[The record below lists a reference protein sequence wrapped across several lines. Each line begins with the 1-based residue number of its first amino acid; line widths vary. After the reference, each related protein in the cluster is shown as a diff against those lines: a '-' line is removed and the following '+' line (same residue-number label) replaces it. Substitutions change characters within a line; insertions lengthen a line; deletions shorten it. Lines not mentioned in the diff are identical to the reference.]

1 MKTKIALKSRKFFKD
16 SLAKSKKYGL
26 DKEFKWSYTRARKG
40 INFKNNNK
48 TMNQIRRYQ
57 QFQGMPYKERS
68 KYI

>member
-40 INFKNNNK
+40 INFKNNK
-48 TMNQIRRYQ
+48 KQSVDSSIIDALS
-57 QFQGMPYKERS
+57 EWD
-68 KYI
+68 IL